1 MLLLLIPIISL
12 AIIFIYMRKR
22 EREIEGFQVSP
33 SDEYE
38 KTKSISQ
45 ILSDIS
51 LDTSKYNTNSE
62 IDFKDLEIDL
72 KKFNNED
79 LESII
84 SQLPY
89 ETIPKTEVNYDIE
102 NQDLRAYN
110 VSQNE
115 LAGIK
120 VTRDKYEST
129 LKMIEEEKRQLLKAK
144 LLRELIIKKKLEKKQ
159 ALDLS
164 FQQKK
169 IKRLEDYS
177 KNKINSLN
185 DKCPIEP
192 LPFNAL
198 QRPFNPLVNLD
209 FTKHPVKWYGM
220 ETRLKNKLA
229 SNFSYF

>member
-1 MLLLLIPIISL
+1 
-12 AIIFIYMRKR
+12 MRKR
-22 EREIEGFQVSP
+22 ERDIEGFQVSP

-51 LDTSKYNTNSE
+51 LDTNKYNTNSE
-62 IDFKDLEIDL
+62 IDFKDLELDL

-79 LESII
+79 LESILA
-84 SQLPY
+84 QLPY
-89 ETIPKTEVNYDIE
+89 ETITSGI
-102 NQDLRAYN
+102 
-110 VSQNE
+110 NE
-115 LAGIK
+115 LESRDLTNNNLSDNQKKRIK
-120 VTRDKYEST
+120 ATNDKYEVT
-129 LKMIEEEKRQLLKAK
+129 LKKIEEEKVKLFKAK

-159 ALDLS
+159 ALDLL

-192 LPFNAL
+192 LSFNAL
-198 QRPFNPLVNLD
+198 QSPFNPLLNLD
-209 FTKHPVKWYGM
+209 ITKHPVKWYGM
-220 ETRLKNKLA
+220 ETRLKNKLP

>member
-12 AIIFIYMRKR
+12 AIIFIYMRRR
-22 EREIEGFQVSP
+22 ERDIEGFQVST

-38 KTKSISQ
+38 KTKSITQ

-62 IDFKDLEIDL
+62 IDFKDLELDL

-79 LESII
+79 IESIL

-89 ETIPKTEVNYDIE
+89 DTINGSISKLEDRDLSNNNLSD
-102 NQDLRAYN
+102 NQKRR
-110 VSQNE
+110 
-115 LAGIK
+115 IK
-120 VTRDKYEST
+120 ATNDKYEDT
-129 LKMIEEEKRQLLKAK
+129 LKMIEEEKRKLLKAK
-144 LLRELIIKKKLEKKQ
+144 ILRELIIKKKLEKKQ

-185 DKCPIEP
+185 NKCPIEP
-192 LPFNAL
+192 IPYNAL

>member
-12 AIIFIYMRKR
+12 AIIFIYMRRR
-22 EREIEGFQVSP
+22 ERDIEGFQVST

-62 IDFKDLEIDL
+62 IDFKDLELDL

-79 LESII
+79 IESIL

-89 ETIPKTEVNYDIE
+89 DTINGSISKLEDRDLSNNNLSD
-102 NQDLRAYN
+102 NQKRR
-110 VSQNE
+110 
-115 LAGIK
+115 IK
-120 VTRDKYEST
+120 ATNDKYEDT
-129 LKMIEEEKRQLLKAK
+129 LKIIEEEKRKLLKAK
-144 LLRELIIKKKLEKKQ
+144 ILRELIIKKKLEKKQ

-185 DKCPIEP
+185 NKCPIEP
-192 LPFNAL
+192 IPYNAL

>member
-12 AIIFIYMRKR
+12 AIIFIYMRRR
-22 EREIEGFQVSP
+22 ERDIEGFQVST

-62 IDFKDLEIDL
+62 IDFKDLELDL

-79 LESII
+79 IESIL

-89 ETIPKTEVNYDIE
+89 DTINGSISKLEDRDLSNNNLSD
-102 NQDLRAYN
+102 NQKRR
-110 VSQNE
+110 
-115 LAGIK
+115 IK
-120 VTRDKYEST
+120 ATNDKYEDT
-129 LKMIEEEKRQLLKAK
+129 LKMIEEEKRKLLKAK
-144 LLRELIIKKKLEKKQ
+144 ILRELIIKKKLEKKQ

-177 KNKINSLN
+177 KNKIN
-185 DKCPIEP
+185 
-192 LPFNAL
+192 
-198 QRPFNPLVNLD
+198 
-209 FTKHPVKWYGM
+209 
-220 ETRLKNKLA
+220 
-229 SNFSYF
+229 

>member
-1 MLLLLIPIISL
+1 MK
-12 AIIFIYMRKR
+12 KR
-22 EREIEGFQVSP
+22 ERDIEGFQVST

-62 IDFKDLEIDL
+62 IDFKDLELDL

-79 LESII
+79 IESIL

-89 ETIPKTEVNYDIE
+89 DTINGSISKLEERDLSNNNLSD
-102 NQDLRAYN
+102 NQKKR
-110 VSQNE
+110 
-115 LAGIK
+115 IK
-120 VTRDKYEST
+120 ATRDKYEST

-185 DKCPIEP
+185 NKCPIEP
-192 LPFNAL
+192 VPFNAL
-198 QRPFNPLVNLD
+198 QRTLNPLLNLD
-209 FTKHPVKWYGM
+209 ITKHPVKWYGM
-220 ETRLKNKLA
+220 ETRLKNKLP

>member
-1 MLLLLIPIISL
+1 MLLLFIPIISL

-22 EREIEGFQVSP
+22 ERDIEGFQVSP

-62 IDFKDLEIDL
+62 IDFKDLEFDL
-72 KKFNNED
+72 KNFNNED
-79 LESII
+79 LESILA
-84 SQLPY
+84 QLPY
-89 ETIPKTEVNYDIE
+89 ETIKETEIE

-110 VSQNE
+110 LSNNE
-115 LAGIK
+115 LEGIRA
-120 VTRDKYEST
+120 TRDKYEST
-129 LKMIEEEKRQLLKAK
+129 IKMIEDEKRQLFKAK

-159 ALDLS
+159 ELDLS

-169 IKRLEDYS
+169 IKLLEDYS

-185 DKCPIEP
+185 NKCPIEP
-192 LPFNAL
+192 LSYNAL
-198 QRPFNPLVNLD
+198 QSSFNPLLNLD
-209 FTKHPVKWYGM
+209 ITKHPVKWYGM

>member
-1 MLLLLIPIISL
+1 MILLLIPIISL
-12 AIIFIYMRKR
+12 VIIFIYMRKR
-22 EREIEGFQVSP
+22 ERDIEGFQVSP

-51 LDTSKYNTNSE
+51 LDTNKYNTNSE
-62 IDFKDLEIDL
+62 IDFKDLELDL

-79 LESII
+79 LESILA
-84 SQLPY
+84 QLPY
-89 ETIPKTEVNYDIE
+89 ETITSGI
-102 NQDLRAYN
+102 
-110 VSQNE
+110 NE
-115 LAGIK
+115 LESRDLTNNNLSDNQKKRIK
-120 VTRDKYEST
+120 ATNDKYEVT
-129 LKMIEEEKRQLLKAK
+129 LKKIEEEKVKLFKAK

-159 ALDLS
+159 ALDLL

-185 DKCPIEP
+185 NKCPIEP
-192 LPFNAL
+192 LSFNAL
-198 QRPFNPLVNLD
+198 QMPFNPLLNLD
-209 FTKHPVKWYGM
+209 ITKHPVKWYGM
-220 ETRLKNKLA
+220 ETRLKNKLP

>member
-12 AIIFIYMRKR
+12 AIIFIYMRRR
-22 EREIEGFQVSP
+22 ERDIEGFQVST

-62 IDFKDLEIDL
+62 IDFKDLELDL

-79 LESII
+79 IESIL

-89 ETIPKTEVNYDIE
+89 DTINGSISKLEDRDLSNNNLSD
-102 NQDLRAYN
+102 NQKRR
-110 VSQNE
+110 
-115 LAGIK
+115 IK
-120 VTRDKYEST
+120 ATNDKYEDT
-129 LKMIEEEKRQLLKAK
+129 LKMIEEEKRKLLKAK
-144 LLRELIIKKKLEKKQ
+144 ILRELIIKKKLEKKQ

-185 DKCPIEP
+185 NKCPIEP
-192 LPFNAL
+192 IPYNAL

>member
-12 AIIFIYMRKR
+12 AIIFIYMRRR
-22 EREIEGFQVSP
+22 ERDIEGFQVST

-62 IDFKDLEIDL
+62 IDFKDLELDL

-79 LESII
+79 IESIL

-89 ETIPKTEVNYDIE
+89 DTINGSISKLEDRDLSNNNLSD
-102 NQDLRAYN
+102 NQKRR
-110 VSQNE
+110 
-115 LAGIK
+115 IK
-120 VTRDKYEST
+120 ATNDKYEDT
-129 LKMIEEEKRQLLKAK
+129 LKMIEEEKRKLLKAK
-144 LLRELIIKKKLEKKQ
+144 ILRELIIKKKLEKKQ

-164 FQQKK
+164 FQKKK

-185 DKCPIEP
+185 NKCPIEP
-192 LPFNAL
+192 IPYNAL

>member
-1 MLLLLIPIISL
+1 
-12 AIIFIYMRKR
+12 MRKR
-22 EREIEGFQVSP
+22 ERDIEGFQVSP

-51 LDTSKYNTNSE
+51 LDTNKYNTNSE
-62 IDFKDLEIDL
+62 IDFKDLELDL

-79 LESII
+79 LESILA
-84 SQLPY
+84 QLPY
-89 ETIPKTEVNYDIE
+89 ETITSGI
-102 NQDLRAYN
+102 
-110 VSQNE
+110 NE
-115 LAGIK
+115 LESRDLTNNNLSDNQKKRIK
-120 VTRDKYEST
+120 ATNDKYEVT
-129 LKMIEEEKRQLLKAK
+129 LKKIEEEKVKLFKAK

-159 ALDLS
+159 ALDLL

-185 DKCPIEP
+185 NKCPIEP
-192 LPFNAL
+192 LSFNAL
-198 QRPFNPLVNLD
+198 QMPFNPLLNLD
-209 FTKHPVKWYGM
+209 ITKHPVKWYGM
-220 ETRLKNKLA
+220 ETRLKNKLP

>member
-1 MLLLLIPIISL
+1 
-12 AIIFIYMRKR
+12 MRRR
-22 EREIEGFQVSP
+22 ERDIEGFQVST

-62 IDFKDLEIDL
+62 IDFKDLELDL

-79 LESII
+79 IESIL

-89 ETIPKTEVNYDIE
+89 DTINGSISKLEDRDLSNNNLSD
-102 NQDLRAYN
+102 NQKRR
-110 VSQNE
+110 
-115 LAGIK
+115 IK
-120 VTRDKYEST
+120 ATNDKYEDT
-129 LKMIEEEKRQLLKAK
+129 LKMIEEEKRKLLKAK
-144 LLRELIIKKKLEKKQ
+144 ILRELIIKKKLEKKQ

-185 DKCPIEP
+185 NKCPIEP
-192 LPFNAL
+192 IPYNAL